1 MVENKTEELRETIKR
16 LIETDK
22 GLDTFL
28 YRSSHDLRGPITSLL
43 GLAQIAKMQNH
54 QDDLDT
60 YFESMEHTA
69 SKMLRLLHRL
79 NDTGALFRYKRRM
92 ETINM
97 EEIIQSIKFQLDNS
111 SDMVKI
117 EIENRIDEPISS
129 DPVLL
134 NNIVLNL
141 MENSI
146 VFRGEID
153 PFVKSV
159 FYLNDQHLVIK
170 TIDNGIGIPP
180 SVKDRIFEM
189 FYRGSQKSVGNGLGL
204 FMVKKALEILQGS
217 IAIESQPN
225 DLTTVTV
232 TIPLGNTVAFGI

>member
-1 MVENKTEELRETIKR
+1 
-16 LIETDK
+16 
-22 GLDTFL
+22 
-28 YRSSHDLRGPITSLL
+28 
-43 GLAQIAKMQNH
+43 
-54 QDDLDT
+54 
-60 YFESMEHTA
+60 
-69 SKMLRLLHRL
+69 
-79 NDTGALFRYKRRM
+79 
-92 ETINM
+92 M